1 MQMTTETQTNTDIH
15 ADLEQLKQMITDSQL
30 FLSLGVTDF
39 LSQKIEMARTN
50 PLQLLF
56 DNLTN
61 TEKNISFFWLQ
72 NFVVSFFKKHKRI
85 IKHVFRTDNS
95 TTILHYTIVLQN
107 DSSENR
113 HKLIAFL
120 RSYENLSFAHRFK
133 IMFQF
138 VAEIHT
144 EKLNF
149 VEEISL

>member
-1 MQMTTETQTNTDIH
+1 MITETQTTTDIH

-30 FLSLGVTDF
+30 FLSLGLIDS

-72 NFVVSFFKKHKRI
+72 NFVISFFKRHKRI
-85 IKHVFRTDNS
+85 IKYVFRTDNS
-95 TTILHYTIVLQN
+95 TTVLHYTIVLQK

-113 HKLIAFL
+113 HKIIEFL
-120 RSYENLSFAHRFK
+120 RNYENLSFAHRFK
-133 IMFQF
+133 IIFQF
-138 VAEIHT
+138 VPEIHT

-149 VEEISL
+149 VEKINL